1 MIEIENAAAAAAHR
15 RAWSFHGRAGQDG
28 RTGRRN
34 MGARFR
40 LTNRSITASEG
51 AIAFS
56 GEFSASHDVVSR
68 DSDHEVTLL
77 YGCAQCP
84 IAVLIHSEERKAMFQ
99 FHHRRDMRR
108 SIRTD
113 VLIERSA
120 DCGVVAWR

>member
-1 MIEIENAAAAAAHR
+1 MLCMFRKSPRIVI
-15 RAWSFHGRAGQDG
+15 G
-28 RTGRRN
+28 RTERRN

-40 LTNRSITASEG
+40 LTNRSITAARERLHFQANSLLL
-51 AIAFS
+51 
-56 GEFSASHDVVSR
+56 SHDVVSR

-108 SIRTD
+108 SIRSD

-120 DCGVVAWR
+120 ELWRGGDGGVVFA